1 MKDTINT
8 LKRLLLNNDSTDKVF
23 YLKLD
28 EVDAETIFDALT
40 KSTEFEDIDG
50 HKFVIT
56 GAGINDER
64 TEIHVKFDHADKWL
78 RDDTQKLSINE
89 LAERIYI
96 ERVGRKYCEHL
107 SEYEYIWKQSV
118 EAAVCAYFNYSVI
131 DDETRNFCIY
141 NLKKNKDDD
150 KNKDKED

>member
-1 MKDTINT
+1 MNNTINT

-28 EVDAETIFDALT
+28 EVDKENIFDALT

-50 HKFVIT
+50 HKYAICY
-56 GAGINDER
+56 AGINDEG
-64 TEIHVKFDHADKWL
+64 TEICVKFDHAEKWL
-78 RDDTQKLSINE
+78 KSDKMKLSINE

-107 SEYEYIWKQSV
+107 SEYEYIWKQSID
-118 EAAVCAYFNYSVI
+118 AAVCAYFNYSMI
-131 DDETRNFCIY
+131 DDAAKNFCIY
-141 NLKKNKDDD
+141 NINKKDTN
-150 KNKDKED
+150 ED